1 MLQDKITQT
10 WVARF
15 GKKVTFDTDRWIFG
29 PTSIEMY
36 RNISLNNHINK
47 DFNGSIKPAKGII
60 NSVSLFNFTKEELH
74 CINPLITDFYTNT
87 VNFNMDIRFN
97 WNTAFK
103 PVAHLVKML
112 FSKRLQQMNIPIIP
126 SDELLKTNSFIVKID
141 ENNGLM
147 QNFWVRKLLTA
158 NQVIFSGI
166 YSVAS
171 TNKKQHLVKVQF
183 PLPNG
188 NATIFLEKKV
198 LKDGNLEL
206 SSKGLQ
212 FGDSG
217 FYFFLKR
224 KNSYYAKYVKCM
236 HEKLTLTVENQSKI
250 NGTHEFYFYGIKF
263 LTIDYLLC
271 KKEVL

>member
-1 MLQDKITQT
+1 MLQDTFTQI

-15 GKKVTFDTDRWIFG
+15 GKKVSLDTDGWIFG
-29 PTSIEMY
+29 PTNIEMY
-36 RNISLNNHINK
+36 RNISLNNSTVIYN
-47 DFNGSIKPAKGII
+47 NCSIKPAQGII
-60 NSVSLFNFTKEELH
+60 NHVALFNFTTYEAN
-74 CINPLITDFYTNT
+74 CINPLITEFYTNT

-97 WNTAFK
+97 WNKAFK
-103 PVAHLVKML
+103 PLAYLVKLL
-112 FSKRLQQMNIPIIP
+112 FSKRLQQMNIPIIS
-126 SDELLKTNSFIVKID
+126 SDKLLKTNSFIVKID
-141 ENNGLM
+141 ENTDNI

-224 KNSYYAKYVKCM
+224 NNNYYAKYVKCM

-271 KKEVL
+271 KKDVL